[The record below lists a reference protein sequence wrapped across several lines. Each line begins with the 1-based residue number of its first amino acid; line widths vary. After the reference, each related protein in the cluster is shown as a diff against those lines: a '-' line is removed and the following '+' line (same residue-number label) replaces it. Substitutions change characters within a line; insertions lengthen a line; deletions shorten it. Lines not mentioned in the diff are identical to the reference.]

1 MPKESR
7 LPGEGNAQRLK
18 MLYLRDIFLKY
29 TNENQSL
36 TRQQI
41 EEKLA
46 DLGVSEGRK
55 GFAED
60 IEALRQ
66 YGMDIQST
74 NGRTASYQLMSRDFE
89 LAELKLIADV
99 ISSSKFLTYN
109 QSAELLHKIEDLC
122 CDCDAMQLRRN
133 VFVTGRSRQP
143 NKGVLYNV
151 DTIQR
156 AIAGGNGKFKI
167 SFKYFEYDMNRR
179 KKYRDKA
186 RICTPYALVW
196 DRDHYYLVAWNDHRE
211 CYSNFRVDRMEAV
224 RITAEPARPLDR
236 DFDLTQYVM
245 THISMFSGDE
255 VEVKIRC
262 DQSIVNAVLDR
273 FGMDVRM
280 IPDKDGEHF
289 TLYASVVAEAP
300 FYAWLFQFGGKA
312 VVQSPEW
319 VRQEYIDMLR
329 DVMENA

>member
-55 GFAED
+55 AFAED

-156 AIAGGNGKFKI
+156 SIAGENGKFKI

-255 VEVKIRC
+255 GRGTFHALR
-262 DQSIVNAVLDR
+262 QRGGRGAVLCVAVPVRRKGCGAVPGVGPPEIHRHAQGRD
-273 FGMDVRM
+273 GKCVNTHTACQTGVDDADVPLST
-280 IPDKDGEHF
+280 I
-289 TLYASVVAEAP
+289 
-300 FYAWLFQFGGKA
+300 
-312 VVQSPEW
+312 
-319 VRQEYIDMLR
+319 
-329 DVMENA
+329 

>member
-55 GFAED
+55 AFAED

-109 QSAELLHKIEDLC
+109 QSAELLHKIENLC

-133 VFVTGRSRQP
+133 VFVTGAPSSR
-143 NKGVLYNV
+143 
-151 DTIQR
+151 TR
-156 AIAGGNGKFKI
+156 ACF
-167 SFKYFEYDMNRR
+167 
-179 KKYRDKA
+179 
-186 RICTPYALVW
+186 TTW
-196 DRDHYYLVAWNDHRE
+196 
-211 CYSNFRVDRMEAV
+211 
-224 RITAEPARPLDR
+224 
-236 DFDLTQYVM
+236 TQY
-245 THISMFSGDE
+245 S
-255 VEVKIRC
+255 
-262 DQSIVNAVLDR
+262 
-273 FGMDVRM
+273 
-280 IPDKDGEHF
+280 
-289 TLYASVVAEAP
+289 AP
-300 FYAWLFQFGGKA
+300 
-312 VVQSPEW
+312 SPEKT
-319 VRQEYIDMLR
+319 ENLR
-329 DVMENA
+329 YRSSISSTT